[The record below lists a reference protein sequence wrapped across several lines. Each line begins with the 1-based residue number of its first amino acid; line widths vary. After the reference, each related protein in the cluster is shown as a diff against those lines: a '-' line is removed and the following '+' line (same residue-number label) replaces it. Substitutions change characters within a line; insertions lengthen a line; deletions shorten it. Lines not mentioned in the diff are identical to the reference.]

1 MNKLIIED
9 DEGKTTIVPLIRDEI
24 TIGRKEGNTIR
35 LTERNVSRRHAK
47 LLKNNGAVL
56 LEDLGSYN
64 GIKVNGSRVKDPVEV
79 NEGDRIQ
86 IGDYILALK
95 VDSQRAAATDPFE
108 EMKTI
113 PMEKEEVEANIAE
126 QELASQA
133 RDTIN
138 EKVSGIGG
146 GPQPAQ
152 QDSAEAPS
160 PATEEPLPAATAQQ
174 PEQKADLVDQKA
186 KSQAQQPAGRI
197 VMVSAPSRGK
207 EFTLESEATIIGR
220 WPENDLVIDHQ
231 SISRHH
237 AKILREDNHYTIVDM
252 GSQNGVLVNGEKY
265 DRVELRKGDMID
277 LGHVRFR
284 YVAPN
289 EDYDISLDLMGKE
302 KSSKGLYIGIGVL
315 GAIGLLIAA
324 FVFWP
329 TEEKEQKEQ
338 KEGVA
343 VQDKQEGN
351 EKVADDDPSS
361 GEEPRVSSLD
371 RSKINAAIDAKDW
384 EKAITE
390 AQAFLKLHEDDDK
403 AKELLQKAKN
413 EKENEKQFNRFM
425 KNWKRG
431 QFLAAAKLGKSFPQ
445 DSIYYKEIKTLYPQ
459 ALEKYTA
466 PLLKKAIALQRR
478 KKCAE
483 LQALSRDVTDL
494 NPSETRFQPLV
505 ENCGK
510 ETAVANSGQRKTT
523 RDRSSRQ
530 PSRTRDPRPDRP
542 KSRESSSDNAEQLVK
557 EARDSWARNDCSR
570 ALRAARKAYRLQP
583 STLLVYIIGSCAC
596 KTKRP
601 KTAKWAYDRLSGG
614 RKRLVAKACSENSI
628 TLP

>member
-95 VDSQRAAATDPFE
+95 VDSQRAVAADPFE

-133 RDTIN
+133 RDTLN
-138 EKVSGIGG
+138 EKIPSSGTS
-146 GPQPAQ
+146 PQPAQ
-152 QDSAEAPS
+152 PQGAEAPS
-160 PATEEPLPAATAQQ
+160 PATEESLPGAATQQ
-174 PEQKADLVDQKA
+174 PQQKADLVDEEA

-220 WPENDLVIDHQ
+220 WPENDLVVDHQ

-289 EDYDISLDLMGKE
+289 EDYDISLDLLGKE
-302 KSSKGLYIGIGVL
+302 KSSKGLYIGIGIL
-315 GAIGLLIAA
+315 GAVGLLIAA

-329 TEEKEQKEQ
+329 KEEKEKSDA

-343 VQDKQEGN
+343 VQDKQEGD
-351 EKVADDDPSS
+351 EKVGDDDPSD
-361 GEEPRVSSLD
+361 GDEPRVSSLD

-431 QFLAAAKLGKSFPQ
+431 QFLAAAKLGKGFPQ

-510 ETAVANSGQRKTT
+510 ETAVARGGQRKTT
-523 RDRSSRQ
+523 RDKTSRE
-530 PSRTRDPRPDRP
+530 PSRAREPRTDRP
-542 KSRESSSDNAEQLVK
+542 KTRDSSSDDAEQLVK

-570 ALRAARKAYRLQP
+570 ALRAARKAYRVKP

-601 KTAKWAYDRLSGG
+601 KTAKWAYERLSGG
-614 RKRLVAKACSENSI
+614 RKRLVAKACSENGIS
-628 TLP
+628 LP